1 MPKTAMLTVRLEPEI
16 KSEAEDILERLG
28 IPASNAIK
36 MFYQQI
42 IFHRGLPFAVSLPS
56 RRPRDIAD
64 MTAEELDA
72 EMERGH
78 ADVLAGRVRPAED
91 VLADLR
97 KRVRT

>member
-1 MPKTAMLTVRLEPEI
+1 MPKTAMLTARLEPEI

-72 EMERGH
+72 EMELGH
-78 ADVLAGRVRPAED
+78 ADILAGRVRPAED